1 MSDGHVA
8 AAPASA
14 GAPDRVL
21 ENQPAATTTIEI
33 AALTELLGDA
43 VTYELNQLTHTTTDN
58 PQLTRASIV
67 SRGLAFVR
75 SLFPCTRKRSD

>member
-21 ENQPAATTTIEI
+21 EKQPAATTIEI

-58 PQLTRASIV
+58 PQLTRASLI
-67 SRGLAFVR
+67 SRGLAFLR